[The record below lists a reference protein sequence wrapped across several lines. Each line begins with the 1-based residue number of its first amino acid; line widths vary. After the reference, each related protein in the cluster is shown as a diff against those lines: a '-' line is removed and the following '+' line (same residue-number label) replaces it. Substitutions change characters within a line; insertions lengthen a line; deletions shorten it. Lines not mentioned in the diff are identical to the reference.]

1 MSETTTLENIL
12 ILITALGVIIWMFPG
27 IKASLARSKQV
38 ESDWNSLVIPI
49 ALVIMLVIFLIM
61 LV

>member
-1 MSETTTLENIL
+1 MPETTTWESIL
-12 ILITALGVIIWMFPG
+12 ILITALGVIIWMFPS

-49 ALVIMLVIFLIM
+49 SLVIMLVIFLIM